1 MHLEAFSAVIVPST
15 SFAVKACH
23 SRKKENA
30 SSFDQVEQMLFE
42 FMKQKQTWKSNYST
56 VTLFFLVWL
65 SLNFPSVFLCVID
78 CVIWLVD
85 WFLVHCRSSFLPLYF
100 NLFSYLVS
108 KCWPNYS
115 GIVLLVKGICSTE
128 VPHTEIEEYL
138 LAMIYHVGN
147 YSGKNVRSDLTS
159 IWMFVT
165 KKRCLYLQ

>member
-1 MHLEAFSAVIVPST
+1 MHLKAFSAVIVPST

-30 SSFDQVEQMLFE
+30 LSFDQVEQMLFE

-100 NLFSYLVS
+100 ILFSYLVS

-115 GIVLLVKGICSTE
+115 GIALLVKGICSTE
-128 VPHTEIEEYL
+128 VPHREIEEYL